1 VGTASVAVAGAPLLG
16 AAAVAAGRGFA
27 PVVTVALA
35 DAAAVVV
42 AACVSAA
49 SVAAGALL
57 VTAAAL
63 EGLEVENGL
72 TVAFRPEKGL
82 TMAFRPEN
90 MGPGNDGGS
99 ALCMAA
105 KGFGDLA
112 ICTMADGAPASG
124 LLMVVTA

>member
-1 VGTASVAVAGAPLLG
+1 MGTASVAVAGAPLLG

-27 PVVTVALA
+27 PVVAVAVA

-49 SVAAGALL
+49 SVAAG
-57 VTAAAL
+57 AAL

-124 LLMVVTA
+124 LLMMVTA